1 MASAAGLTVIRGGR
15 LLKPGEAGAAPAD
28 ILIGGD
34 TILEVGRAGLAAPAD
49 AKVIDAKGLLMHP
62 GLVNAHMHGHG
73 NLGKGMGDKWTLE
86 LLLTAAPW
94 IGGNRTLEDKYL
106 GTLLGAIEM
115 VMKGCTA
122 AYDMTVEFPAPTPEG
137 IDASARAYADLGM
150 RAVVAPMVADFSF
163 FEAIPGLMDALPPAL
178 KKEAE
183 RYRLAPYRATLAALK
198 KVLHA
203 WSLDR
208 DQVRPAVAPT
218 IPHHCSDRFLK
229 GCDKL
234 ARDYGVAVQS
244 HVQESKVQVIAG
256 RRLWGTTQTAHLDAL
271 GLLGPHFTLAHGVW
285 LDDDDMRRVADRGA
299 SVAHNPGSNMR
310 LGNGLADMRGML
322 DLKINVGLGTDGASS
337 ADNLNMY
344 EALRLASFV
353 SKTQGPDTR
362 RWVSTAEAIVAAT
375 EGSARALGFGDTI
388 GRIEK
393 GRKADIVFLDLGHPN
408 WLPMNNA
415 TNQMVHVEDGT
426 GVHSVMIGGR
436 FVLRDR
442 RLVGIDLGAVAKK
455 VEAARARLEKANA
468 GNRRLFERL
477 APAVNSF
484 CPGMA
489 REPYHIDRFG
499 GGHHDHHH
507 RH

>member
-1 MASAAGLTVIRGGR
+1 MARATGFTVIRGGR
-15 LLKPGEAGAAPAD
+15 LLQTGQAQAKPAD
-28 ILIGGD
+28 ILIKGD
-34 TILEVGRAGLAAPAD
+34 SIVEVGRPGLAAPPD
-49 AKVIDAKGLLMHP
+49 ATVIDAKGMLLHP
-62 GLVNAHMHGHG
+62 GLVNSHMHGHG

-94 IGGNRTLEDKYL
+94 TGGNRTLEDKYL
-106 GTLLGAIEM
+106 GTLIGAIEM

-122 AYDMTVEFPAPTPEG
+122 AYDMTVEFPAPSPEG
-137 IDASARAYADLGM
+137 IEASARAYADVGM

-163 FEAIPGLMDALPPAL
+163 FEAIPGLMDALPTAL

-183 RYRLAPYRATLAALK
+183 RYRVAPYKATLAALK
-198 KVLHA
+198 KVLHKWA
-203 WSLDR
+203 LDR
-208 DQVRPAVAPT
+208 EQVRPAVAPT
-218 IPHHCSDRFLK
+218 IPHHCSDVFLK

-234 ARDYGVAVQS
+234 ARDYGVVVQS

-256 RRLWGTTQTAHLDAL
+256 RRLWGKTQTAHLDEL

-285 LDDDDMRRVADRGA
+285 LDGDDMRRVAHHGA
-299 SVAHNPGSNMR
+299 SIAHNPGSNMR
-310 LGNGLADMRGML
+310 LGNGLADMRSML

-344 EALRLASFV
+344 ESLRLASFV
-353 SKTQGPDTR
+353 SKTQGPDTG
-362 RWVSTAEAIVAAT
+362 RWVSTTEALTAAT
-375 EGSARALGFGDTI
+375 EGSARALGFGDSI

-393 GRKADIVFLDLGHPN
+393 GRKADIVFLDLAHPN
-408 WLPMNNA
+408 WLPLNNA

-436 FVLRDR
+436 FVVRER
-442 RLVGIDLGAVAKK
+442 KLVGIELGAIAKK

-468 GNRRLFERL
+468 GNKRLFELL

-507 RH
+507 QH